1 MIFEASRAKAVD
13 QLNNFIEQNLTDY
26 SKLRNFDFG
35 PSNRSNISCLSPYIT
50 HGVINELEVIN
61 KSLKKFSFAKNEK
74 FIQEVLWRVYW
85 KGWLE
90 LRPNV
95 WTDYLNEL
103 KKIRE
108 EFIDNADYKN
118 AIEGST
124 NIECFNEWVNELK
137 ENNYL
142 HNHARMWFASIWV
155 FTLELP
161 WQLGA
166 EFFMNHLY
174 DGDAA
179 SNTLGWRWVAG
190 IQTQGKN
197 YLASE
202 WNINKFTN
210 NRFKNIK
217 LNENAKPISS
227 DKMYSVINKSFKN
240 SEIFEDKTLLIFE
253 NNMAFEFSD
262 FKEDKF
268 KKIFLVLNNTNRTI
282 ELSEKVLK
290 FKANL
295 LEDQK
300 IRLEE
305 KSINCETIN
314 INDLKNI
321 TEEVYALYPTV
332 GENLDFIQNNQLR
345 NIKFLYRK
353 LDQFSWQYCNKGFLI
368 LKIIFQ
374 KLLLILI
381 KTNVSFQLYQ
391 LLHKKIVIQVFPY
404 GLLYMPRYQ
413 LK

>member
-13 QLNNFIEQNLTDY
+13 KLNTFVEQNLSDY

-35 PSNRSNISCLSPYIT
+35 PSNRSNVSCLSPYIT
-50 HGVINELEVIN
+50 HGIINELEVIN

-90 LRPNV
+90 LRPDV
-95 WTDYLNEL
+95 WSDYLIEL
-103 KKIRE
+103 DKIKK
-108 EFIDNADYKN
+108 EFKN
-118 AIEGST
+118 NQSYLDAIEGKT
-124 NIECFNEWVNELK
+124 NVDCFNQWVIELK
-137 ENNYL
+137 ESNYL
-142 HNHARMWFASIWV
+142 HNHTRMWFASIWI

-166 EFFMNHLY
+166 EFFMQHLY

-190 IQTQGKN
+190 IQTQGKH
-197 YLASE
+197 YLVSE

-217 LNENAKPISS
+217 LNENAKPISN
-227 DKMYSVINKSFKN
+227 DKIYSVINKSFKN
-240 SEIFEDKTLLIFE
+240 SEISENKTLLIFE
-253 NNMAFEFSD
+253 NNMTFEFSD
-262 FKEDKF
+262 FKEHKF
-268 KKIFLVLNNTNRTI
+268 KKILLVSNNTDRTI
-282 ELSEKVLK
+282 KLSEKVLK

-300 IRLEE
+300 IRLKE

-321 TEEVYALYPTV
+321 TEEVYALYPAV
-332 GENLDFIQNNQLR
+332 GENLNFIQNNQLK
-345 NIKFLYRK
+345 NIRFLYRK
-353 LDQFSWQYCNKGFLI
+353 LDQFSWQYCNKGFFNFKSYI
-368 LKIIFQ
+368 PKIIANF
-374 KLLLILI
+374 
-381 KTNVSFQLYQ
+381 N
-391 LLHKKIVIQVFPY
+391 
-404 GLLYMPRYQ
+404 
-413 LK
+413 

>member
-1 MIFEASRAKAVD
+1 MIFKASRATAV
-13 QLNNFIEQNLTDY
+13 QKLNNFVEKNLIDY

-35 PSNRSNISCLSPYIT
+35 PDNRLNISCLSSYIT
-50 HGVINELEVIN
+50 HGVINELEIID
-61 KSLKKFSFAKNEK
+61 KSLKKFSFSKNEK

-95 WTDYLNEL
+95 WSDYLIELNKIKNE
-103 KKIRE
+103 
-108 EFIDNADYKN
+108 FKN
-118 AIEGST
+118 NQNYLDAIEGKT
-124 NIECFNEWVNELK
+124 DIDCFNQWIIELK

-142 HNHARMWFASIWV
+142 HNHTRMWFASIWI

-166 EFFMNHLY
+166 EFFMQHLY

-190 IQTQGKN
+190 VQTQGKH

-217 LNENAKPISS
+217 LNENATPIF
-227 DKMYSVINKSFKN
+227 DNKTYPINKKDFLN
-240 SEIFEDKTLLIFE
+240 SEILEDQTLLIFE
-253 NNMAFEFSD
+253 NNMTFEFSD
-262 FKEDKF
+262 FKEHIF
-268 KKIFLVLNNTNRTI
+268 KKILLVSNDANRTI
-282 ELSEKVLK
+282 KLSEKVLK

-300 IRLEE
+300 IRLDE

-321 TEEVYALYPTV
+321 TEEVYGLYPTI
-332 GENLDFIQNNQLR
+332 GENLDFIQNNKLK

-353 LDQFSWQYCNKGFLI
+353 LDQFSWQYCNKGFFNFKNYI
-368 LKIIFQ
+368 PKIIAKF
-374 KLLLILI
+374 
-381 KTNVSFQLYQ
+381 N
-391 LLHKKIVIQVFPY
+391 
-404 GLLYMPRYQ
+404 
-413 LK
+413 

>member
-13 QLNNFIEQNLTDY
+13 KLNTFVEQNLSDY

-35 PSNRSNISCLSPYIT
+35 PSNRSNVSCLSPYIT
-50 HGVINELEVIN
+50 HGIINELEVIN

-90 LRPNV
+90 LRPDV
-95 WTDYLNEL
+95 WSDYLIELDKIKKEFKNNQSYLDATEGKTNVDCFNQWVIEL
-103 KKIRE
+103 KK
-108 EFIDNADYKN
+108 
-118 AIEGST
+118 S
-124 NIECFNEWVNELK
+124 
-137 ENNYL
+137 NYL
-142 HNHARMWFASIWV
+142 HNHTRMWFASIWI

-166 EFFMNHLY
+166 EFFMQHLY

-190 IQTQGKN
+190 IQTQGKH

-217 LNENAKPISS
+217 LSENAKPISN
-227 DKMYSVINKSFKN
+227 DKIYSVINKGFKN
-240 SEIFEDKTLLIFE
+240 SEILEDKTLLIFE
-253 NNMAFEFSD
+253 NNMTFEFSD
-262 FKEDKF
+262 FKEHKF
-268 KKIFLVLNNTNRTI
+268 KKILLVSNNTDRTI
-282 ELSEKVLK
+282 KLSEKVLK

-300 IRLEE
+300 IRLKE

-332 GENLDFIQNNQLR
+332 GENLNFIQNNQLK
-345 NIKFLYRK
+345 NIRFLYRK
-353 LDQFSWQYCNKGFLI
+353 LDQFSWQYCNKGFFNFKNYI
-368 LKIIFQ
+368 PKIIANF
-374 KLLLILI
+374 
-381 KTNVSFQLYQ
+381 N
-391 LLHKKIVIQVFPY
+391 
-404 GLLYMPRYQ
+404 
-413 LK
+413 